1 MTVSREDQDADKQP
15 VWTSPCDRLV
25 QRYRY
30 HRSDSDARAKG
41 PLAMAFLFIAS
52 LLALVG
58 LSSK

>member
-15 VWTSPCDRLV
+15 VWTSPNDRLV

-30 HRSDSDARAKG
+30 NRDHGGKG
-41 PLAMAFLFIAS
+41 PFAMIAFAIGS